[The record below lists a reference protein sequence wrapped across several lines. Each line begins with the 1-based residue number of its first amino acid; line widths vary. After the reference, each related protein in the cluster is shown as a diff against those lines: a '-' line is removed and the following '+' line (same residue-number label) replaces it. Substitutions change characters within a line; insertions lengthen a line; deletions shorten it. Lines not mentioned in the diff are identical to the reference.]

1 MRAISPSFSLP
12 IILPPQRP
20 HFLMKTLSELLP
32 LGPPRDPPYVAP
44 EFSPTL
50 GVLPAGRGFRPAGEV
65 LAARLS
71 ESPLRSIKNP
81 GTATAA
87 QRAGKRYE
95 KKVLTAVS
103 KLFPHVGPKSLL
115 PPSPV
120 LSEVVHALPSPWIAF
135 TARRDRSAE
144 RHCQPDLLLIGE
156 REILVCE
163 IKLAHTVD
171 AYWQLRHLYGPVV
184 AKLFPSHTL
193 RLVEITRSFDP
204 VVRFGEGMRLFF
216 SLEHVLRTPP
226 ANLIE
231 VIQWKL

>member
-1 MRAISPSFSLP
+1 
-12 IILPPQRP
+12 
-20 HFLMKTLSELLP
+20 MKTLSELLP
-32 LGPPRDPPYVAP
+32 LGLPSDPPYVAP

-50 GVLPAGRGFRPAGEV
+50 GILPAGRGFRPAGEV
-65 LAARLS
+65 LSARLS

-81 GTATAA
+81 GTATPA

-95 KKVLTAVS
+95 KKVLAAVS
-103 KLFPHVGPKSLL
+103 KLFPSKHVGPE
-115 PPSPV
+115 V
-120 LSEVVHALPSPWIAF
+120 LSSPWIAF
-135 TARRDRSAE
+135 TAKRDRATE
-144 RHCQPDLLLIGE
+144 RHCQPDLLLVGE
-156 REILVCE
+156 SEVLVCE

-184 AKLFPSHTL
+184 AKLFPERSL

-204 VVRFGEGMRLFF
+204 VVRFGDGMRLFF